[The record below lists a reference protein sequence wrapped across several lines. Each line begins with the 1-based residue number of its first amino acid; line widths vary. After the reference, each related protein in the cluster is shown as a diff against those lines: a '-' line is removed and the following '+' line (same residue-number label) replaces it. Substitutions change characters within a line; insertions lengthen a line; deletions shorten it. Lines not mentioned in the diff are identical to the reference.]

1 MRALVLVIAIAL
13 VLPSSAVADTTE
25 ETALAHLDRG
35 IAAFNAKDFQRALGE
50 LTAAHELVPDKA
62 NPYRWLALTE
72 IQLGN
77 CPAALGHID
86 GFLARVPPEDARVAE
101 MTRWRDFCHREA
113 EKANQ
118 SPHVTGTQGLAGPP
132 PPPADTPVTRRWWF
146 WTAIGVAAVAATGAV
161 IYVASDSPP
170 ATLPSIRCDASG
182 CR

>member
-13 VLPSSAVADTTE
+13 VPASSAFADSTE
-25 ETALAHLDRG
+25 EAALAHLDRG
-35 IAAFNAKDFQRALGE
+35 VAAFNAKDFQLALRE
-50 LTAAHELVPDKA
+50 LTAAHQLVPDKA

-77 CPAALGHID
+77 CPAALGHIV

-113 EKANQ
+113 EKAKQ
-118 SPHVTGTQGLAGPP
+118 PPQVTGTQGLANP

-146 WTAIGVAAVAATGAV
+146 WTALGVAAVAVTGAV
-161 IYVASDSPP
+161 VYAASDSPP
-170 ATLPSIRCDASG
+170 TMLPSIRCDASG